1 MATINYADKV
11 ALDINPDIA
20 DINKVNASD
29 MNLLKQVGNQTL
41 KTIGV
46 FTDDWSSSATYAVKD
61 IVIYDNRVFE
71 NLTGNNTATPP
82 DQDTTNWEE
91 TTIAKLSA
99 GVNIPI
105 QNTAPENPEED
116 DLWIDTSEPEEMQ
129 EAIVNEYSE
138 SINEAYSCDYANKYY
153 GGVELYSNNA
163 GSSSEITLS
172 DSISNYSRIKIFFT
186 STVEGCYEFI
196 PQNTAVKIG
205 IGSIYKTGSLFIQ
218 TIGTYSCNGNKLTPQ
233 LEECGYYSISNN
245 AIQMHWDNTNY
256 CSIKKVIGYK

>member
-105 QNTAPENPEED
+105 QNTAPDNPEED

-138 SINEAYSCDYANKYY
+138 NTNETYSCDYVNDTINGIIESGSANNGTYIKFFD
-153 GGVELYSNNA
+153 GTLICRGSLGPITTNA
-163 GSSSEITLS
+163 GTGTDLTVTLPYNFKDKWFDLTASIVDGQAYWGQIQFSFITLS
-172 DSISNYSRIKIFFT
+172 GSQFKFVVWNNSGGINASQYFSYI
-186 STVEGCYEFI
+186 
-196 PQNTAVKIG
+196 AIG
-205 IGSIYKTGSLFIQ
+205 RWK
-218 TIGTYSCNGNKLTPQ
+218 
-233 LEECGYYSISNN
+233 
-245 AIQMHWDNTNY
+245 
-256 CSIKKVIGYK
+256 